1 MWHREEKNRMLFHLF
16 SQHAN
21 GYVTFPSAVGPFTV
35 STQPLAGTVMD
46 LCSDNGTTI
55 DRGTRYAGDPLHPN
69 EFDTDAGDGTVN
81 NNDRVTV
88 RDPGHK
94 YIIPRGERLAV
105 DAPFA
110 AHAVFKIRKI
120 SGSPGSRI
128 RHGDVVALGAVQ
140 PLDPSRRPDQQR
152 LRWLEANPDD
162 NNPGTDPVKL
172 GGLSMNPGG
181 DSQRFRL
188 FEANLLLGEAKLGTS
203 DRGLPLEMTASGSLK
218 IRLAHEGLPNKSR
231 VLVRFTSVDA
241 GGFTFGT
248 NNTSVAPLGDAG
260 TLTVEVPEGVREVAV
275 PMKCTFPCAGSPC
288 ARAAGLESRHI
299 GELTIVDSGM
309 AAWEAHDRDGTKPR
323 SIGIELVRWRD
334 YLRVSFGEVELGES
348 DDSILHIA
356 NGSRPKLVVRSGPER
371 LRAIPGG
378 YALVAS
384 IAPFPAPTF
393 VTTSTTPVP
402 APSGPASPLMA
413 FSADRS
419 FTHTIEYEAVAGPA
433 GGGMDL
439 FCVTVDI
446 VPLSRRRVTNR
457 EPFFQRFRCQFGLMV
472 V

>member
-1 MWHREEKNRMLFHLF
+1 MYSGW
-16 SQHAN
+16 
-21 GYVTFPSAVGPFTV
+21 AVASVPV
-35 STQPLAGTVMD
+35 SESVFLRSY
-46 LCSDNGTTI
+46 CSFM
-55 DRGTRYAGDPLHPN
+55 YAR
-69 EFDTDAGDGTVN
+69 
-81 NNDRVTV
+81 RV
-88 RDPGHK
+88 
-94 YIIPRGERLAV
+94 
-105 DAPFA
+105 
-110 AHAVFKIRKI
+110 
-120 SGSPGSRI
+120 
-128 RHGDVVALGAVQ
+128 
-140 PLDPSRRPDQQR
+140 
-152 LRWLEANPDD
+152 
-162 NNPGTDPVKL
+162 
-172 GGLSMNPGG
+172 
-181 DSQRFRL
+181 
-188 FEANLLLGEAKLGTS
+188 
-203 DRGLPLEMTASGSLK
+203 
-218 IRLAHEGLPNKSR
+218 
-231 VLVRFTSVDA
+231 
-241 GGFTFGT
+241 
-248 NNTSVAPLGDAG
+248 
-260 TLTVEVPEGVREVAV
+260 
-275 PMKCTFPCAGSPC
+275 
-288 ARAAGLESRHI
+288 ESRLI

-402 APSGPASPLMA
+402 ATSGPASLLMA